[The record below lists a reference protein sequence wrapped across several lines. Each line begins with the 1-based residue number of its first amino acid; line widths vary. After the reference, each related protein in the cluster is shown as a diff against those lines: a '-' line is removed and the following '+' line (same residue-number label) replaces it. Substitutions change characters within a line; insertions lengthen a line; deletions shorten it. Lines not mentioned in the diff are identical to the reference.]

1 MWSTINTWGLPVTLA
16 ELQEACETCVLL
28 MRASP
33 EACGNSWAGGSRTV
47 PLTWWQVDVIRPL
60 PISEG
65 YKYAITYVEMS
76 TGLLAAYPAQHPDQ
90 KVVII
95 VLERICIA

>member
-1 MWSTINTWGLPVTLA
+1 MQGW
-16 ELQEACETCVLL
+16 
-28 MRASP
+28 
-33 EACGNSWAGGSRTV
+33 V

-76 TGLLAAYPAQHPDQ
+76 TGLLAAYPTQHPDQ
-90 KVVII
+90 KAVII